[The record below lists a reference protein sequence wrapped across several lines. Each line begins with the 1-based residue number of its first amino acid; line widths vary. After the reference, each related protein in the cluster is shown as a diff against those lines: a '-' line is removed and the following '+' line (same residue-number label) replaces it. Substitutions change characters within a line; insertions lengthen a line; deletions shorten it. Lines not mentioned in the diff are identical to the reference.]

1 MCLAFEECWI
11 ANGVIT
17 QTFVLSEVSHLLW
30 LNISTIA
37 GIRP

>member
-11 ANGVIT
+11 ANYVMT
-17 QTFVLSEVSHLLW
+17 QTVVLFEVSHLLW
-30 LNISTIA
+30 LNINTDA